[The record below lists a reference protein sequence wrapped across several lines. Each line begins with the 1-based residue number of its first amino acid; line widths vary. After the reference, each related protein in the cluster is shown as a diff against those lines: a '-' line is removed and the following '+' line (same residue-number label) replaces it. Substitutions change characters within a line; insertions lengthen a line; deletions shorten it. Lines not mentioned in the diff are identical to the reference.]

1 MYIQVDRTS
10 PAPPYRQIEEALRGL
25 IERGALVPGSRLPS
39 TRGLAAVTGV
49 NRLTVHKAFQQLEA
63 DGFIVTK
70 VGSGTFVRVRS
81 SRPLLESAAPR
92 ESIEDSARRV
102 WGPLFVNPR
111 LSTPSLP
118 AMAYSRGSGGASF
131 VYAAPPG
138 DIFPVEEFRQCT
150 NYVLKRRGAEVYRV
164 GAAASGLSSLKEYLI
179 GWLAQDNIVATER
192 TLVITTGCQQTLDLT
207 RKLLVGPDDSML
219 LENPSFP
226 GAVGALSPSG
236 TGLMPLPVHRDAPH
250 LDSETLVGHQNRCKL
265 IYVTPNFHN
274 PTGLTMPLPRRQ
286 QLADLALQHSIPL
299 IEDDVFGAL
308 RYEGAVQPSLQ
319 SLCPR
324 MVIHVG
330 SFSKMLNPSL
340 RLGWMVAPEPFAEQI
355 AIAKQASDLHTSTL
369 VQTAMD
375 EFCRRGLMVRHLKR
389 VRRIFKARRDAMAQA
404 LSRYFPRD
412 AQWSLPE
419 GGLSI
424 WVTLPDEMNTQ
435 DLLALAQDKGVQFLP
450 GAIFYFA
457 APKHNCMRLS
467 FATESEGV
475 IDAGIQILGEII
487 AKRRLRLIRPGAWQ
501 DRRAVI

>member
-1 MYIQVDRTS
+1 MYIQVDRTA
-10 PAPPYRQIEEALRGL
+10 PTPPYRQIEDAIRGL
-25 IERGALVPGSRLPS
+25 IERGVLSLGAKLPS
-39 TRGLAAVTGV
+39 TRDLATEIGV
-49 NRLTVHKAFQQLEA
+49 NRLTVHKAYQCLET
-63 DGFIVTK
+63 DGLIVTK
-70 VGSGTFVRVRS
+70 VGSGTFVCAKALRS
-81 SRPLLESAAPR
+81 QSALDAP
-92 ESIEDSARRV
+92 SGPAEDPALRV

-111 LSTPSLP
+111 LATRALPS
-118 AMAYSRGSGGASF
+118 MAYAKGCNASF
-131 VYAAPPG
+131 VYAAPPP
-138 DIFPVEEFRQCT
+138 DLFPVEEFRHCT
-150 NYVLKRRGAEVYRV
+150 NYILKRRGQEVYRV
-164 GAAASGLSSLKEYLI
+164 GAAASGLSSLKEHLI
-179 GWLAQDNIVATER
+179 GWLAQHDIVATER

-236 TGLMPLPVHRDAPH
+236 TGLMPLPVHENAPP
-250 LDSETLVGHQNRCKL
+250 LDPSTLVDHQKRCKL

-274 PTGLTMPLPRRQ
+274 PTGLTMSLERRR
-286 QLADLALQHSIPL
+286 QLADIALKHSIPL

-308 RYEGAVQPSLQ
+308 RYEGAAQPPLQ

-355 AIAKQASDLHTSTL
+355 TVAKQASDLHTSTL

-389 VRRIFKARRDAMAQA
+389 VRRVFRARRDAMAEA
-404 LSRYFPRD
+404 LHRYFPRD
-412 AQWSLPE
+412 SRWSVPE

-424 WVTLPDEMNTQ
+424 WVTLPDDMDTR

-450 GAIFYFA
+450 GAIFYFTGVT
-457 APKHNCMRLS
+457 HNSMRLS
-467 FATESEGV
+467 FATENEAV
-475 IDAGIQILGEII
+475 IDAGIRTLGDII
-487 AKRRLRLIRPGAWQ
+487 AKRRLRLVRPAVWQ